1 MLPFFSHEVTVRRYL
16 PYSVFFLASLC
27 AVPLPAYAVDQ
38 STDIAK
44 LFQEFCLSEQPSFDG
59 MQAKALIMAGAKAV
73 DHVENLGENRN
84 MKQRAW
90 LVSRPTGT
98 YQITAVDGVGRSRA
112 VGCEVTSQDGNG
124 VDLAQTMA
132 LEIGLGAPF
141 KRVPAVGSRGN
152 TVMWNKNFGAH
163 EAKILLSYGA
173 QGAEGLSIHLIL
185 PNLPK

>member
-1 MLPFFSHEVTVRRYL
+1 MRRYL
-16 PYSVFFLASLC
+16 SYSAVLLAVVC
-27 AVPLPAYAVDQ
+27 AVPRTAHAADQ
-38 STDIAK
+38 STDIAR
-44 LFQEFCLSEQPSFDG
+44 LFQEFCLAEQPSFDG

-73 DHVENLGENRN
+73 DHVEKLGDNRDIR
-84 MKQRAW
+84 QRAW
-90 LVSRPTGT
+90 LVARPTGT

-124 VDLAQTMA
+124 ADLAQTMA
-132 LEIGLGAPF
+132 LELGLGAPF

-152 TVMWNKNFGAH
+152 IVMWNKNFGAH